1 MYQAKEITKAKIF
14 IFIIYMVRYQYE
26 TVISNLLKLVTY
38 LIGQVSFAP
47 EIVQVRK
54 TMRARNGDSVTSIA
68 RRYATSPANVAQWNK
83 INQNATFKAGQSV
96 VIYVAMSAAGA
107 KAEKS
112 PQSAARTSEKP
123 NARPVAKKLAP
134 ANVKQAKV

>member
-1 MYQAKEITKAKIF
+1 MTTAVFSRFRLAAHK
-14 IFIIYMVRYQYE
+14 RLLE
-26 TVISNLLKLVTY
+26 TRS
-38 LIGQVSFAP
+38 SA
-47 EIVQVRK
+47 
-54 TMRARNGDSVTSIA
+54 
-68 RRYATSPANVAQWNK
+68 ANVAQWNK